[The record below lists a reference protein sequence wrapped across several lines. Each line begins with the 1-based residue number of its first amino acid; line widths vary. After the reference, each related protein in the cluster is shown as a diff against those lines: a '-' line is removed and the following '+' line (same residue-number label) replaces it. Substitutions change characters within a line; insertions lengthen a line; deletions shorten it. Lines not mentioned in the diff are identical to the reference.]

1 MGLITR
7 LRGTLAE
14 KAKLENA
21 VAKADQLE
29 AKLEYVAMM
38 CDVDVDIDEDDSE
51 EDE

>member
-29 AKLEYVAMM
+29 AKLQYVAMM
-38 CDVDVDIDEDDSE
+38 CDVDIDKDDSE
-51 EDE
+51 DDE

>member
-29 AKLEYVAMM
+29 AKLQYVAMM
-38 CDVDVDIDEDDSE
+38 CDVDIDEDDSE